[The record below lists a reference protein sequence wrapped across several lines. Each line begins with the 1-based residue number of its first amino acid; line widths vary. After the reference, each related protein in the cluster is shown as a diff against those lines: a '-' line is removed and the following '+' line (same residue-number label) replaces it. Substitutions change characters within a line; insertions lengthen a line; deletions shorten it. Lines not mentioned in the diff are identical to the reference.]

1 MCLPVSV
8 PQLCLS
14 ASIYQL
20 EFEFPIRCVVLS
32 ENCCTS
38 SPNKYNN
45 MIIISSTCT
54 EPSSSQRDP
63 VHFEKIHSKQGGKQH
78 LQTDTHPA
86 LLRVGFSPPSSSSH
100 HVTDCSLGQD
110 SGQTALSAPK
120 CSPLDNFSLQKVSGT
135 ES

>member
-54 EPSSSQRDP
+54 EPSSSQRDT
-63 VHFEKIHSKQGGKQH
+63 VHFEKIHSKHGGSSIFK
-78 LQTDTHPA
+78 LTHT
-86 LLRVGFSPPSSSSH
+86 LLCCGLGSPSQLFLSPRHRLLFGTGQWPNCPGHSQMFS
-100 HVTDCSLGQD
+100 
-110 SGQTALSAPK
+110 
-120 CSPLDNFSLQKVSGT
+120 FR
-135 ES
+135 